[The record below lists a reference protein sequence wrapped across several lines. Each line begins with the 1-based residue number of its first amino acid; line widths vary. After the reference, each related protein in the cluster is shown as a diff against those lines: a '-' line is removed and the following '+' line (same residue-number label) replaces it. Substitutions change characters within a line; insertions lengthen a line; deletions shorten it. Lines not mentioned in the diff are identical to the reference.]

1 MKNVIMAIVSKIVD
15 KPEKVELIEKM
26 EADQKVFEVK
36 VDPEDVGKVIGR
48 QGAVANAIRTIV
60 KVIAMREGVRA
71 NIDIWSP
78 NRTKK
83 GGE

>member
-1 MKNVIMAIVSKIVD
+1 MKNIIVNIVSRIVD
-15 KPEKVELIEKM
+15 KPDQVQVNEKM
-26 EADQKVFEVK
+26 EGDQEVFEVK

-60 KVIAMREGVRA
+60 KVIAMREGKRA

-78 NRTKK
+78 NRKEK
-83 GGE
+83 GGK